1 MMRQEQIDTF
11 FYKFNRITGAFYLK
25 TLADLLLSG
34 TMLGSSVMNFVEE
47 NVSRLNKRC
56 TIFSESEPSKFMETK
71 ELASEIS

>member
-1 MMRQEQIDTF
+1 MMRQEQIDTY
-11 FYKFNRITGAFYLK
+11 YKFNRITGAFYLK